1 MSDATINNGRQRKQ
15 LSEQLDR
22 LDVILDGLADALNQ
36 SVADAVRDVVGAVVK
51 DAVTTTIREVLGNP
65 DLLRAALA
73 KHGQFP
79 HEQPAQVPQRRTL
92 GGALKAL
99 CRKAREAASA
109 TGKAL
114 GSAWSWALGKLAA
127 VATATKKA
135 IALACMCP
143 RTSVAALA
151 AGVVT
156 GVAVYYAG
164 PVVAGVLCGLGSAA
178 ATTAGIALAPVLRM
192 LFGST
197 DGD

>member
-1 MSDATINNGRQRKQ
+1 MSDTTINNGRQRKQ

-22 LDVILDGLADALNQ
+22 LDIILDGLADALNQ

-51 DAVTTTIREVLGNP
+51 DAVQTTIREVLGSP

-73 KHGQFP
+73 KHGQLP

-92 GGALKAL
+92 GGALKSL
-99 CRKAREAASA
+99 CQKGREAASA

-114 GSAWSWALGKLAA
+114 GSAWSWALHKLSA
-127 VATATKKA
+127 VTAATKTA

-143 RTSVAALA
+143 RTSVAALG

-164 PVVAGVLCGLGSAA
+164 PLVAGVLCGLGSAA
-178 ATTAGIALAPVLRM
+178 ATTAGIALVPVWRL
-192 LFGST
+192 LFGT
-197 DGD
+197 GDGD